1 MKHNLSTDKLLYEN
15 NYLNNIFS
23 QFSNN
28 ICNKHNK
35 EYNFFCK
42 TCSVDLCIFCKN
54 AHINHHSIID
64 YEIIY
69 PQKDEIKLLIDSIKK
84 YNDDYN
90 KLLSE
95 IFSWRKE
102 IDKIIIFYQNK
113 LKNNKRLNDNINFI
127 FNIRY
132 YKMNYNLILKFRE
145 IYSNV
150 IEPQKRQHNNQI
162 LNYMTKECGY
172 NEAFTNE
179 NKMGLFNYNKYS
191 MMIFCL
197 DKIREIN
204 KEYDFV
210 NNSNYIIKILWDA
223 YKDNNDNNN
232 NTFYIGEN
240 KTMYKK
246 DNIYSLSDGNLLNR
260 NKNFFFNEKNELNII
275 NNSYYDIGHEKS
287 NVKSKHNIIEKY
299 IDLTKKNKRINIG
312 LNTEESINLT
322 KNKSLY
328 TSKIGN
334 IFLEQNNL
342 NLKLSSNAI
351 SNNNN
356 CILYKKYISKTPLV
370 KHNLV
375 PININICSKIDD
387 KKIYHKKK
395 SNSKNK
401 WNKKRSNSF
410 NLNNK
415 DNNDLNINDIELN
428 LNNKNIKS
436 NNNKIIIDKYVPK
449 IKVHNRIY
457 VNKDKLGKTYIHKKF
472 DATNTV
478 QISDLDKNKELLY
491 SPKISSSLSNRHEK
505 MNTYNENNDNSYLD
519 EESRLNI
526 TFTQSENVQKK
537 LNFDCF
543 DNNKNNNN
551 NNLNYNLSNINN
563 LTPMNNKVFNKSKFN
578 INKNNIYSNNTYD
591 PSYFNLKDNY
601 NFKLLKNS
609 IKNKYIIDQ
618 NKPLCIGLEFSSNNC
633 KICIMNQNEQNNT
646 IDLFCFKEN
655 AFSIPTILAFNDKS
669 DEIEIGF
676 DAYDCLMI
684 NPQKTIF
691 NIMKLF
697 GKKYNDIS
705 QKNYLYPYNI
715 YSNENTSSR
724 PYIKINYNNHKEKH
738 YYFEDLFTIYMI
750 KLFEIIFTE
759 IEIENKEKDKNN
771 KNIIQLSLVV
781 GISNN
786 LSYFQRKIIEKI
798 FQTQVFPEYIFE
810 IGSNINDNKLDNIS
824 ITSSKLSTSQS
835 ANSIQSKRKKKIY
848 GGYQI
853 ILKDIMIENSSSISC
868 LCLKLNNDNK
878 KRILSININGD
889 SINLSLSSIFQ
900 KKNDKNEVQT
910 IYEMKAEN
918 CIQKGEEDFIDNY
931 IEQKLKNNNNKI
943 SEENYINVL
952 RKKCYEIIANINDN
966 NINNEL
972 VSYENYEKNEFINSL
987 NNIYNKI
994 ILSIKKMFKKE
1005 KTNENNITNILLIG
1019 SMTKTNIFIQML
1031 KKLFKY
1037 NNQIITKL
1045 SLIEKRDNSSEIYD
1059 DFFVVC
1065 GAGILSK
1072 NLNNINTKC
1081 ILNDICP
1088 MSFGIESLDGLM
1100 EFVVE
1105 KGTKIPTINQKFIKI
1120 KKENEND
1127 KNENYLEIN
1136 VYEGENKEANKNN
1149 HISCV
1154 NIDKRNFKN
1163 EKICNNY
1170 IELLIQFEIDKNFN
1184 LRVFVL
1190 EPINL
1195 KRRFECLV
1203 NIDIIRG

>member
-42 TCSVDLCIFCKN
+42 TCSVDLCTFCKN
-54 AHINHHSIID
+54 IHVNHNIID
-64 YEIIY
+64 YNIIY

-113 LKNNKRLNDNINFI
+113 LKNNKILNDNINFI
-127 FNIRY
+127 YNFRF

-150 IEPQKRQHNNQI
+150 IEPQKRQNNNQI

-172 NEAFTNE
+172 NEAFINE

-223 YKDNNDNNN
+223 YKDNNNINNN
-232 NTFYIGEN
+232 NNFYFGEN

-246 DNIYSLSDGNLLNR
+246 DNLYSLSDGNLLNR
-260 NKNFFFNEKNELNII
+260 NKNCFINDKNEFNII
-275 NNSYYDIGHEKS
+275 NDRYYDIGHEKS
-287 NVKSKHNIIEKY
+287 NYKLRQNIIEKY

-312 LNTEESINLT
+312 INTEERRNLI
-322 KNKSLY
+322 KNQSLY

-334 IFLEQNNL
+334 IFLEQNNI
-342 NLKLSSNAI
+342 NLKLSSNVF
-351 SNNNN
+351 SNNNNDN

-375 PININICSKIDD
+375 PININSCPKNGD
-387 KKIYHKKK
+387 KRIYQKKK

-410 NLNNK
+410 NLNIK
-415 DNNDLNINDIELN
+415 ENNNLNISDIELY
-428 LNNKNIKS
+428 LKNKNIKS
-436 NNNKIIIDKYVPK
+436 NNNKVIIDKYVPK

-457 VNKDKLGKTYIHKKF
+457 INKDKIGKTYVHKKF
-472 DATNTV
+472 NVTNNV
-478 QISDLDKNKELLY
+478 QISDLDKNKELFY
-491 SPKISSSLSNRHEK
+491 SPKISSSVSHKYEK
-505 MNTYNENNDNSYLD
+505 MYTNNENNDNSYID
-519 EESRLNI
+519 EENKLNI

-543 DNNKNNNN
+543 DNNNNM
-551 NNLNYNLSNINN
+551 NYNINNINN
-563 LTPMNNKVFNKSKFN
+563 LTPMNSKMYNNSKFN
-578 INKNNIYSNNTYD
+578 INKNICYSNSTYD
-591 PSYFNLKDNY
+591 PSYLNLKENY
-601 NFKLLKNS
+601 NFKLIKNS
-609 IKNKYIIDQ
+609 NKRKYIIDQ
-618 NKPLCIGLEFSSNNC
+618 NKPLCIGLELSSNNC
-633 KICIMNQNEQNNT
+633 KICIMNQNEQNN

-655 AFSIPTILAFNDKS
+655 EFSIPTILTFNDKN
-669 DEIEIGF
+669 DEIEIGY
-676 DAYDCLMI
+676 DAYDCLLT
-684 NPQKTIF
+684 NPSKTIF

-697 GKKYNDIS
+697 GKNYNDIS
-705 QKNYLYPYNI
+705 QKKYLYPYNI
-715 YSNENTSSR
+715 YSNENISSR
-724 PYIKINYNNHKEKH
+724 PYIKISYNNHKEKH

-750 KLFEIIFTE
+750 KLFEIIFSE
-759 IEIENKEKDKNN
+759 IEIENKDKSN
-771 KNIIQLSLVV
+771 KNIIQISLVV
-781 GISNN
+781 GISDN

-798 FQTQVFPEYIFE
+798 FQTQVFPENISE
-810 IGSNINDNKLDNIS
+810 MGSNVNDNKLDNIS
-824 ITSSKLSTSQS
+824 LTSSKLSTSQS
-835 ANSIQSKRKKKIY
+835 ANSIQSKRRKKLY
-848 GGYQI
+848 GGCQI
-853 ILKDIMIENSSSISC
+853 ILKDIKIENSSSISF
-868 LCLKLNNDNK
+868 LCLKLNNENK
-878 KRILSININGD
+878 KRILTININGD

-900 KKNDKNEVQT
+900 KKNDKNEVQN
-910 IYEMKAEN
+910 IYEMKIEN

-931 IEQKLKNNNNKI
+931 IEQKLKNNNLKI
-943 SEENYINVL
+943 SEKNNINVL
-952 RKKCYEIIANINDN
+952 RKKCYEIITTINDN

-972 VSYENYEKNEFINSL
+972 VSFENYEKNEFINSL

-994 ILSIKKMFKKE
+994 ILTIKKLFKKE
-1005 KTNENNITNILLIG
+1005 KTNENNISNILLIG
-1019 SMTKTNIFIQML
+1019 NLTKTNIFIQML

-1037 NNQIITKL
+1037 NKEIITKL
-1045 SLIEKRDNSSEIYD
+1045 SLIDKRDNFSEIYD

-1065 GAGILSK
+1065 GAGILSY
-1072 NLNNINTKC
+1072 NLNDINSKC

-1105 KGTKIPTINQKFIKI
+1105 KGAKIPTINQKFIKI

-1170 IELLIQFEIDKNFN
+1170 IELLIQFEIDNNFN